1 MNHSEP
7 SAGLEKAHI
16 VERDQ
21 HSISRR
27 FISDNALKVLSK
39 LRAENFEA
47 YLVGGCVRDI
57 LLGSK
62 PKDFDVA
69 TNATPEEVRGVF
81 KNALIIGRR
90 FKIVHIRFGREII
103 EVTTFRANHDPD
115 VQKEGKHS
123 RKNLKDSVSAQ
134 SSSGMIL
141 RDNVYGNIDEDAAR
155 RDFTINA
162 LYYTTDQFRILDF
175 CNGLSDLN
183 QGLIRMIG
191 DPESRY
197 REDPVRML
205 RAIRFAG
212 KLHFEIEPST
222 LKPIDELAH
231 LLESISPARLF
242 DETIKLLTG
251 GHAVSTFEL
260 IRNSEVGHYL
270 FAPTLNAL
278 ANCDAEAAR
287 LLDLALE
294 NTDKRLAQE
303 KSVTPAFLF
312 AALLWPVLQHRL
324 NMKTA
329 SQTNDFQS
337 FQIVANDV
345 LMQQLQ
351 YTAIPKRF
359 SLVTKDIWEMQLRLT
374 RKNRRSVENVFS
386 HPKFRAAYDFLLL
399 REESGEVLD
408 GLGQWWKD
416 YQLASDEQRQT
427 MVSGAS
433 AGKPNKPRRRTRKKQ
448 SPRE

>member
-1 MNHSEP
+1 MNHSQ
-7 SAGLEKAHI
+7 SNAGFEKARL

-21 HSISRR
+21 HSVSRR

-39 LRAENFEA
+39 LSAGNFEA

-57 LLGSK
+57 LLGNK

-69 TNATPEEVRGVF
+69 TSATPEEVRALF
-81 KNALIIGRR
+81 KNAHIIGRR

-103 EVTTFRANHDPD
+103 EVTTFRAPHIPN
-115 VQKEGKHS
+115 VQQEGKHS

-162 LYYTTDQFRILDF
+162 LYYTLDQFRILDF
-175 CNGLSDLN
+175 CDGLKDLN
-183 QGLIRMIG
+183 EGLIRMIG

-205 RAIRFAG
+205 RALRFAA
-212 KLHFEIEPST
+212 KLQFEIEPAT

-251 GHAVSTFEL
+251 GQAAATFEL
-260 IRNSEVGHYL
+260 IRNCEVGYYL
-270 FAPTLNAL
+270 FPPTLNAL
-278 ANCDAEAAR
+278 AHCDVESAR
-287 LLDLALE
+287 LLDLALL
-294 NTDKRLAQE
+294 NTDTRLAEE

-312 AALLWPVLQHRL
+312 AALLWPVLTHRIDV
-324 NMKTA
+324 KKA
-329 SQTNDFQS
+329 SLENDYQA
-337 FQIVANDV
+337 FQIVANEV
-345 LMQQLQ
+345 LLEQLQ

-374 RKNRRSVENVFS
+374 RRNRRGVENVFA

-399 REESGEVLD
+399 REDSGEDLD
-408 GLGQWWKD
+408 GLGQWWTE
-416 YQLASDEQRQT
+416 YQIANDEQRLT
-427 MVSGAS
+427 MISSAPGANQS
-433 AGKPNKPRRRTRKKQ
+433 KPRRRPRKKQ
-448 SPRE
+448 SSS

>member
-1 MNHSEP
+1 MNHSQS
-7 SAGLEKAHI
+7 SAGLEKARI

-21 HSISRR
+21 HSVSRR
-27 FISDNALKVLSK
+27 FISDNALKVLTK
-39 LRAENFEA
+39 LRAGNFDA

-69 TNATPEEVRGVF
+69 TSATPEEVRGLF
-81 KNALIIGRR
+81 KNAHIIGRR

-103 EVTTFRANHDPD
+103 EVTTFRADHVPNI
-115 VQKEGKHS
+115 QKEGQHS
-123 RKNLKDSVSAQ
+123 RKNLKDSVSAH

-162 LYYTTDQFRILDF
+162 LYYTLDQFRILDF
-175 CNGLSDLN
+175 CDGLKDLDE
-183 QGLIRMIG
+183 GLVRIIG

-205 RAIRFAG
+205 RALRFAA
-212 KLHFEIEPST
+212 KLNFEIEPAT

-251 GHAVSTFEL
+251 GNAVATFEL
-260 IRNSEVGHYL
+260 IRNCEVGHYL
-270 FAPTLNAL
+270 FPPTLNAL
-278 ANCDAEAAR
+278 AQCDVEAAR

-294 NTDKRLAQE
+294 NTDKRLAEE

-324 NMKTA
+324 NVKKA
-329 SQTNDFQS
+329 ALDNDYQA

-345 LMQQLQ
+345 LVKQLQ

-374 RKNRRSVENVFS
+374 RKNRRSVENVFA

-399 REESGEVLD
+399 REESGEDLD
-408 GLGQWWKD
+408 GLGQWWTD
-416 YQLASDEQRQT
+416 YQVADDEQRAA
-427 MVSGAS
+427 MVNSAP
-433 AGKPNKPRRRTRKKQ
+433 AGKNSKPRRRSRKKP
-448 SPRE
+448 SASE